1 MLYDAA
7 GCVVISHKKV
17 YIGVIKPKLVVT
29 RDNLYKKN
37 NGLKTNKLL
46 NEKQN
51 SVCVCERERER
62 ESLLL
67 FLWSCAFMCE
77 VVLFFFFFG
86 IHAKGDHEMGS
97 QDLALESLHTH
108 THTYTHTHTHTLRG
122 LPFERSA
129 THLGLLQQQMSNNN
143 VVLYNY

>member
-51 SVCVCERERER
+51 SCVCVRVRVRERV
-62 ESLLL
+62 
-67 FLWSCAFMCE
+67 CCC
-77 VVLFFFFFG
+77 FFG
-86 IHAKGDHEMGS
+86 AVHACVRMCRAFVVVGIRAKGDHEMGS
-97 QDLALESLHTH
+97 QDLALESLHAH
-108 THTYTHTHTHTLRG
+108 LHSHTHTHTHT
-122 LPFERSA
+122 
-129 THLGLLQQQMSNNN
+129 H
-143 VVLYNY
+143 